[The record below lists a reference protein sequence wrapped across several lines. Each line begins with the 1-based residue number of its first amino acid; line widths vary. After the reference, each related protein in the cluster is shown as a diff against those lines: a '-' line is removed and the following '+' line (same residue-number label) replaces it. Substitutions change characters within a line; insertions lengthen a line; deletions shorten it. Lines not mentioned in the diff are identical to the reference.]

1 MIELYWL
8 KTPFTRN
15 EFHNIKQ
22 KANIFSAKGAAHL
35 KSIILNDLYSLE
47 DGAFHDLVY
56 RTGRIETISL
66 LNSGSLSNKGGNT
79 SICYN
84 VTFLTLA

>member
-1 MIELYWL
+1 MIL
-8 KTPFTRN
+8 
-15 EFHNIKQ
+15 
-22 KANIFSAKGAAHL
+22 AKGAAHL

-79 SICYN
+79 TVCDN
-84 VTFLTLA
+84 VTFLTLL

>member
-1 MIELYWL
+1 MIL
-8 KTPFTRN
+8 
-15 EFHNIKQ
+15 
-22 KANIFSAKGAAHL
+22 AKGAAHL

-79 SICYN
+79 T
-84 VTFLTLA
+84 V